1 MQSLVSLFLI
11 HILINFI
18 ILFYFDYFKKKIN
31 IFDYPDNKRKIH
43 NKPVP
48 LLGGLI
54 LLLNT
59 ICFIFI
65 NFLKLS
71 ILELNIILCSVT
83 FLFVGIADDK
93 YNLSPKAKFL
103 LLIISLFTFFY
114 LNEDMLINHLNI
126 YNYSIN
132 LHSNIRPFFSI
143 LCVLLFVN
151 ALNLFDGIN
160 LQSSLYSIFC
170 LLYLFYQGA
179 SQEIILIVIVS
190 LFLIIYLNM
199 KNKVFMG
206 DSGTLFLGCL
216 ISLLVIKN
224 YQVANFL
231 STDQIFLLMMLPGL
245 DMFRL
250 FVQRVYNKKNPFSG
264 DREHIHHYF
273 SRIYGYK
280 FSIFLVIILAIIPIL
295 LNFIFSSQFII
306 IFFIIFYLILI
317 NYLKIKINQRD
328 I

>member
-1 MQSLVSLFLI
+1 MNNFASLFLI
-11 HILINFI
+11 HITINII
-18 ILFYFDYFKKKIN
+18 ILFYFDYIKKKIN
-31 IFDYPDNKRKIH
+31 IFDYPDKKRKLH

-54 LLLNT
+54 FLLNI
-59 ICFIFI
+59 ICFITI
-65 NFLKLS
+65 NFFKLS
-71 ILELNIILCSVT
+71 TLEINIILCSVI

-93 YNLSPKAKFL
+93 YNLSPKVKFL
-103 LLIISLFTFFY
+103 LLIISLLIFFY

-132 LHSNIRPFFSI
+132 LPSNTRTFFSI

-160 LQSSLYSIFC
+160 LQSSLYSIFF
-170 LLYLFYQGA
+170 LLYLFCQSA
-179 SQEIILIVIVS
+179 SQEIIFTLMIS

-199 KNKVFMG
+199 INKVFMG

-224 YQVANFL
+224 YQVANF
-231 STDQIFLLMMLPGL
+231 SGVDEIFLLMMLPGL

-250 FVQRVYNKKNPFSG
+250 FVQRLYNKKNPFSG

-280 FSIFLVIILAIIPIL
+280 FSIFYVIVLSIIPIL

-317 NYLKIKINQRD
+317 NYLKIKINQSA

>member
-1 MQSLVSLFLI
+1 MQNLASLFLI
-11 HILINFI
+11 HIIINFI
-18 ILFYFDYFKKKIN
+18 ILFYFDYLKKKIN
-31 IFDYPDNKRKIH
+31 IFDYPDNKRKLH

-48 LLGGLI
+48 LLGGFI
-54 LLLNT
+54 FLLNI
-59 ICFIFI
+59 ICFIII
-65 NFLKLS
+65 NFFKLPT
-71 ILELNIILCSVT
+71 LEINIILCSVI

-93 YNLSPKAKFL
+93 YNLSAKVKFL
-103 LLIISLFTFFY
+103 LLIISLLIFFY

-132 LHSNIRPFFSI
+132 LPSNTRTIFSI

-160 LQSSLYSIFC
+160 LQSSLYSMFF
-170 LLYLFYQGA
+170 LLYLFCQGA
-179 SQEIILIVIVS
+179 SQEIIFTVMIS

-199 KNKVFMG
+199 INKVFMG
-206 DSGTLFLGCL
+206 DSGTLFLGCF

-224 YQVANFL
+224 YQVSYFF
-231 STDQIFLLMMLPGL
+231 SIDEIFLLMMLPGL

-250 FVQRVYNKKNPFSG
+250 FVQRLYNKKNPFSG

-273 SRIYGYK
+273 LRIYGYK
-280 FSIFLVIILAIIPIL
+280 FSIFYLIILSIIPIL

-317 NYLKIKINQRD
+317 NYLKIKINQSAN
-328 I
+328 

>member
-1 MQSLVSLFLI
+1 VYNFASLFLI
-11 HILINFI
+11 HIIINLI
-18 ILFYFDYFKKKIN
+18 ILFYFDYLKKKIN
-31 IFDYPDNKRKIH
+31 IFDYPDKKRKLH

-54 LLLNT
+54 LLLNI

-65 NFLKLS
+65 NFFKLPT
-71 ILELNIILCSVT
+71 LEINIILCSVI

-93 YNLSPKAKFL
+93 YNLSPKVKFL
-103 LLIISLFTFFY
+103 LLIISLLIFFY

-132 LHSNIRPFFSI
+132 LPLNTRIFFSI

-160 LQSSLYSIFC
+160 LQSSLYSIFF
-170 LLYLFYQGA
+170 LFYLFCQGA
-179 SQEIILIVIVS
+179 SQEIIFTVMIS

-199 KNKVFMG
+199 INKVFMG

-224 YQVANFL
+224 YQVAYFFGI
-231 STDQIFLLMMLPGL
+231 DEIFLLMMLPGL

-250 FVQRVYNKKNPFSG
+250 FVQRLYNKKNPFSG

-280 FSIFLVIILAIIPIL
+280 FSIFFVIILSIIPIL

-317 NYLKIKINQRD
+317 NYLKIKINQRA

>member
-1 MQSLVSLFLI
+1 
-11 HILINFI
+11 
-18 ILFYFDYFKKKIN
+18 
-31 IFDYPDNKRKIH
+31 
-43 NKPVP
+43 
-48 LLGGLI
+48 
-54 LLLNT
+54 
-59 ICFIFI
+59 
-65 NFLKLS
+65 
-71 ILELNIILCSVT
+71 
-83 FLFVGIADDK
+83 VGIVDDK
-93 YNLSPKAKFL
+93 YNLSPKVKFL
-103 LLIISLFTFFY
+103 LLIISLLIFFY

-132 LHSNIRPFFSI
+132 LPSNTRTIFSI

-160 LQSSLYSIFC
+160 LQSSLYSMFF
-170 LLYLFYQGA
+170 LLYLFCQGA
-179 SQEIILIVIVS
+179 SQEIIFTVMIS

-199 KNKVFMG
+199 INKVFMG
-206 DSGTLFLGCL
+206 DSGTLFLGCF

-224 YQVANFL
+224 YQVSYFF
-231 STDQIFLLMMLPGL
+231 SIDEIFLLMMLPGL

-250 FVQRVYNKKNPFSG
+250 FVQRLYNKKNPFSG

-280 FSIFLVIILAIIPIL
+280 FSIFFVIILSIIPIL

-306 IFFIIFYLILI
+306 IFFIIFYLFLI
-317 NYLKIKINQRD
+317 NYLKIKINQRA

>member
-1 MQSLVSLFLI
+1 MQSLASLFLI

-18 ILFYFDYFKKKIN
+18 ILFYFNYFAKIIN
-31 IFDYPDNKRKIH
+31 IFDYPDNKRKLH

-54 LLLNT
+54 FLLNI
-59 ICFIFI
+59 ICFTSV
-65 NFLKLS
+65 NFFKLS
-71 ILELNIILCSVT
+71 TLEVNIILCSII

-93 YNLSPKAKFL
+93 YNLSPKVKFL
-103 LLIISLFTFFY
+103 LLIISLLIFFY
-114 LNEDMLINHLNI
+114 LNQDMIINHLKI

-132 LHSNIRPFFSI
+132 LPSNTLTFFSI

-160 LQSSLYSIFC
+160 LQSSLYSTFF
-170 LLYLFYQGA
+170 LLYLFCQGR
-179 SQEIILIVIVS
+179 SQEIIFILIIS

-199 KNKVFMG
+199 KDKVFMG
-206 DSGTLFLGCL
+206 DSGTLFLGCI

-224 YQVANFL
+224 YQVVNFL
-231 STDQIFLLMMLPGL
+231 GIDEIFLLMMLPGL

-280 FSIFLVIILAIIPIL
+280 FSIFFVTILSISPIL

-306 IFFIIFYLILI
+306 VFFIIFYLILI
-317 NYLKIKINQRD
+317 NSLKKKINQKV

>member
-1 MQSLVSLFLI
+1 VQNLASLFLI
-11 HILINFI
+11 HIIINFT
-18 ILFYFDYFKKKIN
+18 ILFYFDYLKKKIN
-31 IFDYPDNKRKIH
+31 IFDYPDNKRKLH

-54 LLLNT
+54 FLLN
-59 ICFIFI
+59 IIFFITI
-65 NFLKLS
+65 NFFKLS
-71 ILELNIILCSVT
+71 TLEINIILCSVI
-83 FLFVGIADDK
+83 FLFVGIVDDK
-93 YNLSPKAKFL
+93 YNLSPKVKFL
-103 LLIISLFTFFY
+103 LLIISLLIFFY
-114 LNEDMLINHLNI
+114 LNQDMIINQLKI

-132 LHSNIRPFFSI
+132 LPSNTLTFFSI

-160 LQSSLYSIFC
+160 LQSSLYSTFF
-170 LLYLFYQGA
+170 LLYLFCQGK
-179 SQEIILIVIVS
+179 SQEIIFILIIS

-206 DSGTLFLGCL
+206 DSGTLFLGCI
-216 ISLLVIKN
+216 ISLFVIKN
-224 YQVANFL
+224 YQAVNF
-231 STDQIFLLMMLPGL
+231 SGIDEIFLLMMLPGL

-250 FVQRVYNKKNPFSG
+250 FVQRVCNKKNPFSG

-280 FSIFLVIILAIIPIL
+280 FSIFFVTILSISPIL

-306 IFFIIFYLILI
+306 VFFIIFYLILI
-317 NYLKIKINQRD
+317 NSLKKKINQRAM
-328 I
+328 